1 MFNAVRE
8 IQTTKRPPPLCVKDK
23 NGEFIVT
30 DGGKANRIA
39 EWFAEHFTDD
49 GGAIGSFIGN
59 PSPLT
64 QRITEDEVKKAVKS
78 LKNGRASGPDQIDN
92 ELLKFAGNQFFQQYA
107 AIIND
112 ALENHHQIDCIGQ
125 GILKALPK
133 KDVVVQT
140 LFGLSVCL
148 LQW

>member
-1 MFNAVRE
+1 ME
-8 IQTTKRPPPLCVKDK
+8 EKQTELQNGSQNILLTMGELLEALSAIHRHSHKESPKTKL
-23 NGEFIVT
+23 
-30 DGGKANRIA
+30 
-39 EWFAEHFTDD
+39 
-49 GGAIGSFIGN
+49 
-59 PSPLT
+59 
-64 QRITEDEVKKAVKS
+64 KKAVKS